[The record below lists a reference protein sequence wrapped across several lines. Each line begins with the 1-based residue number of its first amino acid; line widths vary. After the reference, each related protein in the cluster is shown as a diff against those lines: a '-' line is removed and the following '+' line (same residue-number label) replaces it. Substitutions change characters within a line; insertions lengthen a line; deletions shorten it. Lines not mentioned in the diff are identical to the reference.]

1 MFQFHALVSFS
12 SFNQAEKPTS
22 KNNAEKLVVDNVAE
36 KSPVQD
42 VSNVSL
48 VKNVTEK
55 SMVRTI
61 VGKNDKEI
69 GATGN
74 TAKDSGDPQKFKC
87 EDCDFCSCSSIKLK
101 VHMTCEHGKMKNSS
115 SVCDIKL
122 KEKCESSKHYW
133 KSGRI
138 GIAYQTYLEALFVI
152 EACLPRYEQVI
163 EKNLLIEAR

>member
-69 GATGN
+69 APENLLKTVRYN
-74 TAKDSGDPQKFKC
+74 CKFKGTLFD
-87 EDCDFCSCSSIKLK
+87 EFVLVQEAWSQLLAFKWRMSL
-101 VHMTCEHGKMKNSS
+101 GK
-115 SVCDIKL
+115 
-122 KEKCESSKHYW
+122 H
-133 KSGRI
+133 
-138 GIAYQTYLEALFVI
+138 A
-152 EACLPRYEQVI
+152 
-163 EKNLLIEAR
+163 